1 MNTSAM
7 KSTIADLCRELSL
20 GVYVIGASHGRRHDA
35 FTASSVMQASF
46 EPVLL
51 AVSVNPG
58 HASYPLIR
66 GARHFSIN
74 VLRKDQMDMAR
85 LFGTHSGH
93 EMDKLRNV
101 SWTTGQTGA
110 PILDD
115 AMAWFECELTA
126 VMPAG
131 DHCLILGRV
140 LGGHVAQDEATP
152 MLYADTG
159 NMDGSRRLYQ
169 ENYL

>member
-1 MNTSAM
+1 M
-7 KSTIADLCRELSL
+7 KDAIADLCRELSL
-20 GVYVIGASHGRRHDA
+20 GVYVIGASHEGRQDA

-51 AVSVNPG
+51 AVSVNPK

-66 GARHFSIN
+66 GARNFSIS
-74 VLRKDQMDMAR
+74 VLRRDQMDVAR
-85 LFGTHSGH
+85 LFGTHSGRD
-93 EMDKLRNV
+93 MDKLRNV
-101 SWTTGQTGA
+101 SWSSGETGA

-131 DHCLILGRV
+131 DHCIVLGRV
-140 LGGHVAQDEATP
+140 VGGHIVAEDATP

-159 NMDGSRRLYQ
+159 NLDGSRRLYR
-169 ENYL
+169 ESYF